1 MSVDHPGI
9 IDFLST
15 KNDGA
20 CCVVH
25 IADHLEWNSH
35 AHVLALQEKLN
46 NYLAFIES
54 GEIYA
59 ARPEAREQDIEISVS
74 CLYTPEV
81 EDDLRFLRFARNA
94 IQTAGFQFSVV
105 IDGAEFAIPD
115 EI

>member
-1 MSVDHPGI
+1 MSIDHPGI
-9 IDFLST
+9 IDHLST
-15 KNDGA
+15 NSDGS
-20 CCVVH
+20 CCVAH

-46 NYLAFIES
+46 NYLSFIES

-59 ARPEAREQDIEISVS
+59 SRPEAREQEIEISIS
-74 CLYTPEV
+74 CKYTPVE

-94 IQTAGFQFSVV
+94 IQKAGFRFSVI
-105 IDGAEFAIPD
+105 IDNADFIIPD